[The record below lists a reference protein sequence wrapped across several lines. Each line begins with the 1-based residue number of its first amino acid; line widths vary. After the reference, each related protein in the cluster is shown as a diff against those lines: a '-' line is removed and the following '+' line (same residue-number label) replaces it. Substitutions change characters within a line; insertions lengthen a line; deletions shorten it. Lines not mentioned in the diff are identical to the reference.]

1 MLTVPFPI
9 VIIIMIIILHLVIAF
24 MNQIQSQHMWEFHI
38 KLLHKLSD
46 VVVVSA
52 LVLLSMIH
60 KFVDPCPVLFA
71 FATSVKYLNTAMVP
85 HLVCDIFISYPHQK
99 LSDLAYNTQSG
110 KILNRSVENV
120 PDIVKQADQIVS
132 YLSDLLVLGRTE
144 TEVFSFSLVKS
155 RLFEK
160 VSILASRVC
169 RSHFIN

>member
-1 MLTVPFPI
+1 
-9 VIIIMIIILHLVIAF
+9 
-24 MNQIQSQHMWEFHI
+24 
-38 KLLHKLSD
+38 
-46 VVVVSA
+46 
-52 LVLLSMIH
+52 
-60 KFVDPCPVLFA
+60 
-71 FATSVKYLNTAMVP
+71 MVP